1 MVAVE
6 GLSSDISDEEQKD
19 HKEFKYKEKKISFL
33 KELKLLLIEIILNNL
48 SIKLITDEAIIDNF
62 SEAITGGI
70 DTTSGHSIILV

>member
-33 KELKLLLIEIILNNL
+33 KELKVITR
-48 SIKLITDEAIIDNF
+48 SQKGKLQQKLYYSM
-62 SEAITGGI
+62 SEFLECVKKNMVTFANSTLDI
-70 DTTSGHSIILV
+70 